1 MDFSFLEKPV
11 LGKISLIRRAKSA
24 VARST
29 STKKTN
35 DEHPLFHVAWEE
47 KELRTKTAMG
57 ISNGAF
63 VFDMSSVQG
72 VPDEAPVTV
81 EEVKRHMEQFHLRKC
96 TPPHSA
102 KIMDE
107 KTGKYVKTRRTR
119 TAKNK

>member
-1 MDFSFLEKPV
+1 M
-11 LGKISLIRRAKSA
+11 
-24 VARST
+24 ARST
-29 STKKTN
+29 SAKKTN
-35 DEHPLFHVAWEE
+35 DQHPLFHVAWED
-47 KELRTKTAMG
+47 KELRTQTTMG

-63 VFDMSSVQG
+63 VFD
-72 VPDEAPVTV
+72 VPQPVDDDVPVTV

-107 KTGKYVKTRRTR
+107 KTGKYIKTKRTR